1 MKFGIFDHM
10 DRAGDDIGQQYEDRL
25 RLTEAYDEAGFYAYH
40 LAEHH
45 STPLGLAP
53 SPGLFLSAVAQ
64 RTKNLRIGALVYTL
78 SLYHPLR
85 LFEEICM
92 LDQLSGGR
100 VELGIG
106 RGISPI
112 EMGFYGVGLGD
123 ANEIYIEASEIL
135 AQAFATKTI
144 NYSGKHFSF
153 SDVPVEMSPRQKP
166 HPPMWYGVGRPETTI
181 WAAGQGLNI
190 VCNGTADS
198 IREITDR
205 FRLEWAAA
213 GQAPAGIPL
222 LGMSRHIVVGET
234 SAEAVGLAREAY
246 DQWFRG
252 LNHLWKQHGR
262 QVPLSFPENFND
274 AVESGFCL
282 AGSAS
287 EVREKLLAETDVAG
301 VNYILARMAFGNLP
315 LGASLNSVRLFAD
328 EVMPAFSAPEL
339 ASV

>member
-10 DRAGDDIGQQYEDRL
+10 DRAGDDLGQQYEDRL
-25 RLTEAYDEAGFYAYH
+25 KLTEAYDRAGFYAYH

-112 EMGFYGVGLGD
+112 EMGFYGVGLDD
-123 ANEIYIEASEIL
+123 ANEIYIEASEII
-135 AQAFATKTI
+135 AQAFSTKTI
-144 NYSGKHFSF
+144 NYTGKHFTF
-153 SDVPVEMSPRQKP
+153 SDVPVEMSPRQLP
-166 HPPMWYGVGRPETTI
+166 HPPMWYGVGRAQTTA
-181 WAAGQGLNI
+181 WAAANGLNI
-190 VCNGTADS
+190 VCNGTAGS
-198 IREITDR
+198 VREITDAYR
-205 FRLEWAAA
+205 REWVSA
-213 GQAPAGIPL
+213 GQEPDDIRL

-234 SAEAVGLAREAY
+234 TNEALGLAREAY
-246 DQWFRG
+246 DQWF
-252 LNHLWKQHGR
+252 LNLTYLWKLHGR
-262 QVPLSFPENFND
+262 QIPLSFPENFYE
-274 AVESGFCL
+274 AVESGFVL
-282 AGSAS
+282 AGDAS
-287 EVREKLLAETDVAG
+287 TVRAGLLAETDAAG

-315 LGASLNSVRLFAD
+315 LEASLNSVRLFNQ
-328 EVMPAFSAPEL
+328 EVMPAFAPAETV
-339 ASV
+339 SV